1 MLTKI
6 PWGNTDVREEMCV
19 EGRKGKGESRVDSEF
34 KEGIRENGSGSS
46 EEDRS
51 KKECDE
57 ERKRHWKNERNWG

>member
-1 MLTKI
+1 
-6 PWGNTDVREEMCV
+6 MCV

-46 EEDRS
+46 EE
-51 KKECDE
+51 CDE